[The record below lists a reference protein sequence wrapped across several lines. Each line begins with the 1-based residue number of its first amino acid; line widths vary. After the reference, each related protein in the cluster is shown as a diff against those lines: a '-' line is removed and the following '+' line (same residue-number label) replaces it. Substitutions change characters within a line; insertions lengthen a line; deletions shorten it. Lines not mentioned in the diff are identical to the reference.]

1 MTCDTRYVAKRLSA
15 KTEDFLVRY
24 TTADCYN
31 VDERDFLSSYLQL
44 VSVSAEPV
52 NKNPAQ
58 EGIAKAVNILKV
70 Q

>member
-1 MTCDTRYVAKRLSA
+1 MCDTRYVAKCLSA
-15 KTEDFLVRY
+15 KTEDFLVCY

-31 VDERDFLSSYLQL
+31 VDERDCLSSYLQL
-44 VSVSAEPV
+44 VSVSAESV

-58 EGIAKAVNILKV
+58 EGIAKVVNIIKV